1 MISNNNNNNSNTN
14 SSFFFFLL
22 LLTHSGSRYRLRLRW
37 RCGSSVYVPHLAR
50 QSQNPCDIAFHIWS
64 NYLPIL
70 YVIYC
75 LSCFPAWKSYLHK
88 PNQIDMVRVGPP
100 RTHFLH
106 PPWTESFCQSYNPKP
121 CECYQILLLLGI
133 YLYRFNVIKFAKIH
147 KLHE

>member
-1 MISNNNNNNSNTN
+1 MISNNNNNSNTN

-88 PNQIDMVRVGPP
+88 PKWKLCWSP
-100 RTHFLH
+100 THFLN
-106 PPWTESFCQSYNPKP
+106 PPWNEIILSKYNHVNATK
-121 CECYQILLLLGI
+121 YVLSNI
-133 YLYRFNVIKFAKIH
+133 YTAEV
-147 KLHE
+147 